1 MRFLLLLTL
10 LTHAAVPF
18 VANGQTP
25 EPVQSVRMGLRVFPD
40 TVTIGQPFRLTVRAV
55 VQPGARISM
64 PEGPD
69 TTADDSGIRPVELRG
84 PRSLSMTADTAVA
97 FYSLVA
103 WDTGAQQLRM
113 PDIVV
118 TIDGSERRAS
128 LAGAS
133 VFVKSVL
140 PADTTLRVPRPARAA
155 IVLPTFNWWP
165 WIAALAVA
173 LLALLLWFV
182 WRKLRNRPPLPVD
195 PYLRAQQAF
204 ARIEKLEL
212 IRQGRSEEYVE
223 AVVDVARVYLA
234 ARIPGVR
241 RSNTTA
247 ELLDAMQSRASVA
260 GDLTPVLETADLV
273 KFARGTVSD
282 DEAVRGGAIARAAV
296 EAVES
301 AHKAET
307 LEKSK
312 ARAA

>member
-1 MRFLLLLTL
+1 
-10 LTHAAVPF
+10 
-18 VANGQTP
+18 
-25 EPVQSVRMGLRVFPD
+25 
-40 TVTIGQPFRLTVRAV
+40 
-55 VQPGARISM
+55 
-64 PEGPD
+64 
-69 TTADDSGIRPVELRG
+69 
-84 PRSLSMTADTAVA
+84 
-97 FYSLVA
+97 
-103 WDTGAQQLRM
+103 
-113 PDIVV
+113 
-118 TIDGSERRAS
+118 
-128 LAGAS
+128 
-133 VFVKSVL
+133 
-140 PADTTLRVPRPARAA
+140 
-155 IVLPTFNWWP
+155 
-165 WIAALAVA
+165 
-173 LLALLLWFV
+173 
-182 WRKLRNRPPLPVD
+182 
-195 PYLRAQQAF
+195 AQQAF

-212 IRQGRSEEYVE
+212 IREGRSEEYVE

-234 ARIPGVR
+234 ARVPGVR